1 MLSRSY
7 NKDIRPTVAT
17 YSLVIRR
24 LMICSVTIVVS
35 RAMTSPLL
43 ALLLSTRLGLNQ
55 QDIGLLMGIAVFIAT
70 LLGLY
75 GGYII
80 DRLEKRKLLILAML
94 SSSIGFL
101 LLTFVSN
108 LYLTTLTLV
117 ITEAASA
124 LFLIGSKAI
133 ISENLPVGDRAKVFS
148 LRYTLTNVGYA
159 TGPMFGVVIAGHMQ
173 LAPFLIASA
182 IAFGSLFLM
191 IGIPPTQRDDSN
203 KPLSFLTTLRTLRS
217 DRTLILFTSG
227 SLLSTIVHGRYTL
240 YLSQVSAGGLQTR
253 RSAENFVCGAGVQCR
268 HGDLDAVPDR
278 PFSQTRATALLD
290 RIGYPAVHLRV
301 DRVQPGGQPGYLVRG
316 NVRVHPGRDDHLPVG
331 ISVYRHHR
339 PGCAARQL
347 LRRAKP
353 GGLWRGDEPGDMWV
367 FADQCG
373 ADQYVLC
380 AGGTDRGGRLSVFLE
395 WAARSRFLLIF
406 ALDPAIN
413 SETSH
418 GPEPHEI
425 RHGLQLESR

>member
-1 MLSRSY
+1 
-7 NKDIRPTVAT
+7 VAT

-101 LLTFVSN
+101 LLTFASN

-159 TGPMFGVVIAGHMQ
+159 TGPMVGVVIAGHMQ

-203 KPLSFLTTLRTLRS
+203 KPLSFITTLRTLRS

-240 YLSQVSAGGLQTR
+240 YLSQFLLVAYKPAQALKILSAVLACNAITVILMQYQIGRFLKREQLRYWIVLGTLLFIAGLIGFSLADSLVTWCLAMFVFTLGEMIIYPSEFLFIDTIAPDTLRGSYYGAQNLAAFGG
-253 RSAENFVCGAGVQCR
+253 
-268 HGDLDAVPDR
+268 
-278 PFSQTRATALLD
+278 ALSPV
-290 RIGYPAVHLRV
+290 IC
-301 DRVQPGGQPGYLVRG
+301 GYLLI
-316 NVRVHPGRDDHLPVG
+316 N
-331 ISVYRHHR
+331 
-339 PGCAARQL
+339 AAPTSMFYAL
-347 LRRAKP
+347 
-353 GGLWRGDEPGDMWV
+353 
-367 FADQCG
+367 G
-373 ADQYVLC
+373 ALTAV
-380 AGGTDRGGRLSVFLE
+380 GGTLCFLSGRRVAGSC
-395 WAARSRFLLIF
+395 
-406 ALDPAIN
+406 
-413 SETSH
+413 
-418 GPEPHEI
+418 
-425 RHGLQLESR
+425 

>member
-1 MLSRSY
+1 M
-7 NKDIRPTVAT
+7 AT

-75 GGYII
+75 GGYVI

-101 LLTFVSN
+101 LLTFASN

-159 TGPMFGVVIAGHMQ
+159 TGPMVGVVIAGHMQ

-191 IGIPPTQRDDSN
+191 IGIPPTQRDDSH
-203 KPLSFLTTLRTLRS
+203 KPLSFLSTLRTLRS

-240 YLSQVSAGGLQTR
+240 YLSQFLLVAYKPAEALKILSAVLACNAITVIAMQYQIGRFLKREQLRYWIVLGTLLFIAGLI
-253 RSAENFVCGAGVQCR
+253 G
-268 HGDLDAVPDR
+268 
-278 PFSQTRATALLD
+278 FSQADSLLTWCLAMFVFTLGEM
-290 RIGYPAVHLRV
+290 IIYPSEFLFIDTIAPDSLRGSYYGA
-301 DRVQPGGQPGYLVRG
+301 QNLAAFGGAMSPVICGYLLINAAPTSMFYALGALTAIGGSLCFLSGR
-316 NVRVHPGRDDHLPVG
+316 RV
-331 ISVYRHHR
+331 
-339 PGCAARQL
+339 A
-347 LRRAKP
+347 
-353 GGLWRGDEPGDMWV
+353 
-367 FADQCG
+367 G
-373 ADQYVLC
+373 AP
-380 AGGTDRGGRLSVFLE
+380 
-395 WAARSRFLLIF
+395 LI
-406 ALDPAIN
+406 
-413 SETSH
+413 
-418 GPEPHEI
+418 
-425 RHGLQLESR
+425 